1 MDGRPRRPAPK
12 VGIRPKKDQRMNP
25 EMTPAKTA
33 STRNVTIGT
42 RPSIFIASSNEG
54 RDVGRHLQAALQH
67 VAEPTLWDQSI
78 FKLSEGALDSLL
90 GATGRFDFAVCVLT
104 PDDFTHSR
112 GVEQLAPRDN
122 LVFELGMF
130 YGALGRDRVVA
141 VQPRGEMRLPSD
153 MLGVTT
159 SRYDANRRDA
169 NLRAAIDPVALELE
183 SHFLRI
189 GVRATIPTGAR
200 RSVAISNRHIGHM
213 EIFWLG
219 DGGAVLARYWGGARG
234 WSAPY
239 ALGAPTA
246 VSLAVVSQ
254 GDTKQVLFGL
264 DDRGRVWQRE
274 WIPIGNG
281 KLRPGPAEWL
291 PGEALEPPLAADSL
305 RDNHFELAAWRA
317 DGTMV
322 HSYFGGDQWYGWSS
336 DWWRPEPEG

>member
-219 DGGAVLARYWGGARG
+219 DGGAVLARYWGGSRLVSAVHARRAHCRLVG
-234 WSAPY
+234 RRQPRRHQTGPLWLRRPRSSLAKRMDSDWRRQAAPWSRGVVTGRSPRA
-239 ALGAPTA
+239 ALG
-246 VSLAVVSQ
+246 
-254 GDTKQVLFGL
+254 
-264 DDRGRVWQRE
+264 RG
-274 WIPIGNG
+274 
-281 KLRPGPAEWL
+281 
-291 PGEALEPPLAADSL
+291 
-305 RDNHFELAAWRA
+305 
-317 DGTMV
+317 
-322 HSYFGGDQWYGWSS
+322 
-336 DWWRPEPEG
+336 